1 MISCGHL
8 KLKVGLVIGIDCS
21 SSGFSGPFLTKG
33 KRSFERFSV
42 ATLNS
47 SNFRLES
54 IQDLKFHIC
63 KGKLA
68 Y

>member
-1 MISCGHL
+1 MLSCGRL
-8 KLKVGLVIGIDCS
+8 NLKVGLVIGIDCS

-42 ATLNS
+42 AILNS
-47 SNFRLES
+47 FNFRLEK

-63 KGKLA
+63 KEKLV